1 MQLGTVKQLDHVATF
16 QLNINL
22 SGSRANKAAEL
33 IRLAAARRQKDLV
46 TLMLVLHIIGKGAHQ
61 GFARKVPCRANL
73 TAFQDHAVA
82 PVVVV
87 VPASLMPMQR
97 AENILAQ
104 CCNLRL

>member
-1 MQLGTVKQLDHVATF
+1 MQLGAVKQLDHVAAF
-16 QLNINL
+16 QFNIN
-22 SGSRANKAAEL
+22 L

-46 TLMLVLHIIGKGAHQ
+46 TLMLVLHIVGKGAHQ

-87 VPASLMPMQR
+87 VPASLMPVQ
-97 AENILAQ
+97 
-104 CCNLRL
+104 